1 MKRLLILLIPCLFLS
16 CNYSIQRQVL
26 NLEGKHFIFPS
37 SLDCIQNG
45 DKYQSNISPNIPT
58 IVMVKDSLHCMECAI
73 THFEKNDVLFEYCQD
88 SLYNQAQVV
97 VVFSPKVN
105 SKDYVES
112 LEQNR

>member
-45 DKYQSNISPNIPT
+45 DKYQSILLSQNIEALSYIECYYDQYG
-58 IVMVKDSLHCMECAI
+58 IVVINTDTNEIKYDQRVKKGKRSCKL
-73 THFEKNDVLFEYCQD
+73 KYG
-88 SLYNQAQVV
+88 
-97 VVFSPKVN
+97 KVCTLSIN
-105 SKDYVES
+105 
-112 LEQNR
+112 